1 MIHEYINAVILGF
14 GLAFMV
20 GPVFF
25 VLIETS
31 ITKGAR
37 AALIFDLGVVLSDV
51 IFILI
56 AYYGSRT
63 LLEKIKDDPR
73 LYVIG
78 GVILIAYGIYTFFYK
93 KSKKIVTDK
102 ELVVVESNNYLGLFF
117 KGLFLN
123 LINIGVFVFWLAI
136 VIAISSSLQM
146 DESKIFNY
154 FLIVILT
161 FLLTDFAKI
170 IASKQLKKKLT
181 PAVLR
186 KIRQVIG
193 VFFIIFGIVLA
204 TKRFIPKETMQKIDH
219 VIEKV
224 K

>member
-1 MIHEYINAVILGF
+1 MTHEYVNAVILGF

-37 AALIFDLGVVLSDV
+37 AALIFDSGVVLSDV

-63 LLEKIKDDPR
+63 LLENIKDDPR

-78 GVILIAYGIYTFFYK
+78 GVVLISYGIYTFFYK

-102 ELVVVESNNYLGLFF
+102 ELVVVENNNYLGLFF

-161 FLLTDFAKI
+161 FLFTDLAKI
-170 IASKQLKKKLT
+170 IAAKQLKKKLT

-186 KIRQVIG
+186 QIRQIIG